1 MQFKDGVFII
11 TEETNCPLYHVTEE
25 LRVNDG
31 ILSLP
36 AGKPTCLTLMDGL
49 LGITSAEGSYERYRH
64 GNTEK
69 AKFECGGCH
78 GIIRFEYKKARGF
91 ATLQMKLLEA
101 AKRREKIEGV
111 SEFAALLRSI
121 EIFSTLS
128 DEDLLDLATLLE
140 LEDYPWQ
147 FPITQKGDTGN
158 RLFIIISGKA
168 EVIDDQG
175 ATLALLGPS
184 EIFGEMSLLSGEPVS
199 ATIMAA
205 EPCRIAIMSR
215 KNFKHIITRFSTLQV
230 FFYKLVVRRITLMNQ
245 QRANELSSG
254 MVGQLSDI
262 STVELCQMVNANQK
276 TGRLTLE
283 YGETKGV
290 IVFNEGELVHAEL
303 DMLKGKDAFY
313 EILII
318 DDGRFRFSQGLDAKE
333 KKLDVLGG
341 FMGLLMEGMQ
351 RLDDKS

>member
-1 MQFKDGVFII
+1 MRFKDGVFII
-11 TEETNCPLYHVTEE
+11 TEETNCPLYHVSEE
-25 LRVNDG
+25 LRVGDG

-36 AGKPTCLTLMDGL
+36 AGKPTCLTLINGL
-49 LGITSAEGSYERYRH
+49 IDITSAEGSYERYRQ
-64 GNTEK
+64 GSTEK
-69 AKFECGGCH
+69 AKFECGGCS

-101 AKRREKIEGV
+101 AKRREKVEGI
-111 SEFAALLRSI
+111 SEFADLLRSI
-121 EIFSTLS
+121 EIFTTLS

-140 LEDYPWQ
+140 LKDYPWQ
-147 FPITQKGDTGN
+147 FPITQKGDIGN

-184 EIFGEMSLLSGEPVS
+184 EIFGEMSLLSGEPVT
-199 ATIMAA
+199 ATIIAA
-205 EPCRIAIMSR
+205 EPCQIATMSR
-215 KNFKHIITRFSTLQV
+215 KNFKHIITRFSALQV
-230 FFYKLVVRRITLMNQ
+230 FFYKLVVRRITQMNQ

-262 STVELCQMVNANQK
+262 STVELCQMINANQK

-283 YGETKGV
+283 YGESKGS
-290 IVFNEGELVHAEL
+290 ITFNEGELVDAQM
-303 DMLKGKDAFY
+303 DKLKGKEAFY
-313 EILII
+313 EVLVIEE
-318 DDGRFRFSQGLDAKE
+318 GRFRFSQGLDVKE
-333 KKLDVLGG
+333 KRLDVLGG

-351 RLDDKS
+351 RLDDRR